1 MKKILSLSLLFSL
14 LLSLF
19 SCSLGNR
26 DDDGART
33 KTVSTTYFHTVSLIY
48 TFGDEDGTKIEK
60 YAAISDECLS
70 YYHKLFD
77 IYFEYAGI
85 NNIKTINKKAG
96 KEAVTVDRE
105 LVDFL
110 LYCKELFTLTNGK
123 TNIMLGSVLEIW
135 HDAREDATE
144 DFGYLSPSRLPRAE
158 ELADAATHTSIDS
171 LIIDE
176 EACTVYISDPDASID
191 VGAIAKG
198 YTVDMLTQRLVDEG
212 ADSVVL
218 NIGGSLRTIGLKP
231 DGTPWVTGIK
241 DPSGDASDSLK
252 CRIEIGDGAVVTS
265 GDYERYFISGDKK
278 YHHIIDPVTLM
289 PADYFSAVTI
299 LTKDS
304 GLADALSTALF
315 CMSYDEG
322 LALIEGLSDVD
333 AIWIFKDG
341 RMESTDGVRIL

>member
-1 MKKILSLSLLFSL
+1 
-14 LLSLF
+14 
-19 SCSLGNR
+19 
-26 DDDGART
+26 
-33 KTVSTTYFHTVSLIY
+33 
-48 TFGDEDGTKIEK
+48 
-60 YAAISDECLS
+60 
-70 YYHKLFD
+70 
-77 IYFEYAGI
+77 
-85 NNIKTINKKAG
+85 
-96 KEAVTVDRE
+96 
-105 LVDFL
+105 
-110 LYCKELFTLTNGK
+110 
-123 TNIMLGSVLEIW
+123 MLGSVLEIW